1 MGVGTGLTASNR
13 KTPTAEAFG
22 IAARICPLEES
33 LNWPDVSSR
42 RKDVTGPSV
51 IYTQTKSFNESA
63 ELTVEINR
71 NQYFM
76 IGVVLLALGI
86 QFRMVDS
93 VTLTQEASHFLAK
106 RFAAK
111 KAEPSDVPTA
121 FVAAAEDANVVS
133 AKKTIKPPQWLGWA
147 LISMGAVLVLHS
159 LAMPKPG

>member
-1 MGVGTGLTASNR
+1 M
-13 KTPTAEAFG
+13 
-22 IAARICPLEES
+22 
-33 LNWPDVSSR
+33 
-42 RKDVTGPSV
+42 
-51 IYTQTKSFNESA
+51 
-63 ELTVEINR
+63 EINR

-76 IGVVLLALGI
+76 IGIVLLALGI

-93 VTLTQEASHFLAK
+93 VTLTQEASHFLTK

-111 KAEPSDVPTA
+111 PAEASDVPTA
-121 FVAAAEDANVVS
+121 FVAAAEDANIVS